1 MIAAVLFI
9 SFAVLLLI
17 GTPIAVCLGVSS
29 VISMLIQG
37 AGRPLDTVMSSL
49 PQLFSS
55 STSKFVL
62 LAIPFFILAGNIM
75 DKAQISKRLIRLAET
90 CVGHLQGGLAIVC
103 VIVSCFFAA
112 ISGSGPATVAALG
125 LVMIPG
131 MIRSG
136 YSPSFS
142 AALMG
147 CAGAIGVIIPPSITF
162 VVYGSIADTSIGDL
176 FKAGVLPGLIMG
188 AALIIT
194 ALLIGRKL
202 KLESLPKASWRER
215 WIAFKEAF
223 WGLLMPVIILG
234 GIYGGIFTPT
244 EAAAVSVVYG
254 LFVGVFIYKTVRIKE
269 LWAISGQHVRLC
281 THPGPPGCGHQRR
294 FGKYHRRFHHCVLP
308 DRQYHSAH
316 CGLLS
321 GLYLCSVHFYS
332 IVCPRGSGLG
342 H

>member
-17 GTPIAVCLGVSS
+17 GAPIAVCLGVSS

-90 CVGHLQGGLAIVC
+90 CVGHLRGGLAIVC

-136 YSPSFS
+136 
-142 AALMG
+142 
-147 CAGAIGVIIPPSITF
+147 
-162 VVYGSIADTSIGDL
+162 
-176 FKAGVLPGLIMG
+176 
-188 AALIIT
+188 
-194 ALLIGRKL
+194 
-202 KLESLPKASWRER
+202 
-215 WIAFKEAF
+215 
-223 WGLLMPVIILG
+223 
-234 GIYGGIFTPT
+234 
-244 EAAAVSVVYG
+244 
-254 LFVGVFIYKTVRIKE
+254 
-269 LWAISGQHVRLC
+269 
-281 THPGPPGCGHQRR
+281 
-294 FGKYHRRFHHCVLP
+294 
-308 DRQYHSAH
+308 
-316 CGLLS
+316 
-321 GLYLCSVHFYS
+321 
-332 IVCPRGSGLG
+332 
-342 H
+342 

>member
-90 CVGHLQGGLAIVC
+90 CVGHLRGGLAIVC

-125 LVMIPG
+125 LVMIPPLSWAVPA
-131 MIRSG
+131 RSG
-136 YSPSFS
+136 SLSH
-142 AALMG
+142 
-147 CAGAIGVIIPPSITF
+147 PPSPLW
-162 VVYGSIADTSIGDL
+162 Y
-176 FKAGVLPGLIMG
+176 
-188 AALIIT
+188 T
-194 ALLIGRKL
+194 ALLRI
-202 KLESLPKASWRER
+202 P
-215 WIAFKEAF
+215 
-223 WGLLMPVIILG
+223 LLATCSRPVS
-234 GIYGGIFTPT
+234 F
-244 EAAAVSVVYG
+244 
-254 LFVGVFIYKTVRIKE
+254 R
-269 LWAISGQHVRLC
+269 
-281 THPGPPGCGHQRR
+281 
-294 FGKYHRRFHHCVLP
+294 
-308 DRQYHSAH
+308 D
-316 CGLLS
+316 
-321 GLYLCSVHFYS
+321 
-332 IVCPRGSGLG
+332 
-342 H
+342 